1 MVETL
6 PALEIGEDE
15 RLDLE
20 NLATGAFFPVKG
32 FMTREEALSVAH
44 EMRLPTG
51 EVWTIPILLQF
62 REKPRV
68 GPGNTVALLHGG
80 ERVALLHVAEAYELD
95 LGPWP
100 GPSSARIAKRTPGWP
115 ASTARAPTPWRAGWR
130 S

>member
-95 LGPWP
+95 H
-100 GPSSARIAKRTPGWP
+100 
-115 ASTARAPTPWRAGWR
+115 
-130 S
+130 

>member
-68 GPGNTVALLHGG
+68 GPGDTVALLHGG

-95 LGPWP
+95 L
-100 GPSSARIAKRTPGWP
+100 
-115 ASTARAPTPWRAGWR
+115 
-130 S
+130 